1 MEANNARM
9 SGLREFYNR
18 WERRVTAAEVKQKAR
33 ELGFD
38 LCGIAPAEPLPETR
52 YFREWLAGGHA
63 GEMRYLERSA
73 ARREDPRRVLP
84 SARSIVALGVLYNT
98 DRPYST
104 EERRP
109 GAAAISRYAWGDDYH
124 AILGSK
130 LDALSAWMREQSDET
145 FESKAYVDTGPV
157 LERQYAQRAGIGWI
171 GKNTCLIN
179 PALGSWIFLAE
190 ILCSATLDPDPPALD
205 QCGSCTLC
213 LEACPTHAFTA
224 PRVLDATRCISYL
237 TIELK
242 GAIPEALRP
251 AIGTHAY
258 GCDVC
263 QEVCPWNLTPA
274 PVVSDAPAWLPRAA
288 LDGASLAAL
297 WRLPDAELEAV
308 VGDSAMNRAGVR
320 GLRRNLAVA
329 IGNSGD
335 ADAAAALDEVHASDA
350 PSIADPMVA
359 EHVLWAKGRRA

>member
-1 MEANNARM
+1 MCSDSSSRTELSIADIKA
-9 SGLREFYNR
+9 
-18 WERRVTAAEVKQKAR
+18 KAR

-38 LCGIAPAEPLPETR
+38 LCGIAPADALPETNH
-52 YFREWLAGGHA
+52 FREWLGRGYA

-84 SARSIVALGVLYNT
+84 SARSIVALGILYNT

-104 EERRP
+104 EQRDP

-124 AILGSK
+124 AIIGSK
-130 LDALSAWMREQSDET
+130 LKALSDWMRAQVGES

-171 GKNTCLIN
+171 GKNTCVIN
-179 PALGSWIFLAE
+179 PRLGSWIFLAE
-190 ILCSATLDPDPPALD
+190 ILTNASLDPDPPALD

-213 LEACPTHAFTA
+213 LEACPTGAFVA

-242 GAIPEALRP
+242 GEIPEALR
-251 AIGTHAY
+251 AGIGTHAY

-263 QEVCPWNLTPA
+263 QEVCPWNLA
-274 PVVSDAPAWLPRAA
+274 PSPQVSGDRAWLPRAA
-288 LDGASLAAL
+288 VDGASLAAL
-297 WRLPDAELEAV
+297 WRLPDDRLDALV
-308 VGDSAMNRAGVR
+308 TDSAMSRAGVR

-329 IGNSGD
+329 IGNSD
-335 ADAAAALDEVHASDA
+335 DPDAAAALDEVEVD
-350 PSIADPMVA
+350 DPIVQ
-359 EHVLWAKGRRA
+359 EHVEWARAQRRSTKHEG